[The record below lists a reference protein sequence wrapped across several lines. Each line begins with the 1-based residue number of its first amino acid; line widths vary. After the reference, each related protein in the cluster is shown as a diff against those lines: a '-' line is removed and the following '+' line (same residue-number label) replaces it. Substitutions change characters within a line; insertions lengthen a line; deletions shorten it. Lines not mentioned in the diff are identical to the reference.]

1 MRSVQNLILELG
13 SLDNNLFTNCATN
26 WRENGCFL
34 AGLHEGREPSN
45 MAMSWVVR
53 TDGNCEKKQLMA
65 NRRKM
70 LS

>member
-1 MRSVQNLILELG
+1 MR
-13 SLDNNLFTNCATN
+13 SLDNNIFINCATN
-26 WRENGCFL
+26 WREGGCFL
-34 AGLHEGREPSN
+34 ADLHGGREPSD

-53 TDGNCEKKQLMA
+53 TDRNCEKKQLTA